1 MPTHENPTHN
11 RAGPVE
17 LSLTAAG
24 GYGNRD
30 TASIPPLW
38 KKLYLSQFLWHEPLK
53 SYAEAGVGKKAGG
66 VVAESPAKANAD
78 FKILGQQVVRA
89 WAEERARFF
98 VG

>member
-1 MPTHENPTHN
+1 MPTHENPTHS
-11 RAGPVE
+11 RAGRVVPDSGRRVWKQ
-17 LSLTAAG
+17 G
-24 GYGNRD
+24 HRFD
-30 TASIPPLW
+30 TPPLW